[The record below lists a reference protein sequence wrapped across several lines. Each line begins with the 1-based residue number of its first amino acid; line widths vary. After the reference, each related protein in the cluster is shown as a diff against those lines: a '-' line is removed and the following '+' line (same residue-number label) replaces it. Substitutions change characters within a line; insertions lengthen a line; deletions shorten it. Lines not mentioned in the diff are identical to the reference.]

1 MLYSA
6 LRTPSVM
13 KSRYP
18 ILVLLVAACAALP
31 AQARMYQW
39 VNPQTGRTHMSGK
52 PPAWYR
58 SDKPGPR
65 VFVFENGR
73 LIDDTAR
80 AVAIEERAALRA
92 TAFAETPAASGP
104 QTAAPGGEPA
114 TPETT
119 EAKPGTSVLERGFG
133 ESESA
138 ASTAPAEPPDA
149 TIARLKSIIDAW
161 EQQQTTEARRLLE
174 QKSVVAPISP
184 PAAGTAATE
193 EGTAPAPVTTPR

>member
-1 MLYSA
+1 MN
-6 LRTPSVM
+6 
-13 KSRYP
+13 SRYP
-18 ILVLLVAACAALP
+18 ILLLLVAACAALP

-39 VNPQTGRTHMSGK
+39 VNPQTGRTQMSGK

-80 AVAIEERAALRA
+80 AVGIEERAALRA
-92 TAFAETPAASGP
+92 TAFAETPPSPGP

-114 TPETT
+114 TPGTAET
-119 EAKPGTSVLERGFG
+119 KPGASVLERGFG
-133 ESESA
+133 EADTAEA
-138 ASTAPAEPPDA
+138 TAPAEPPDA

-161 EQQQTTEARRLLE
+161 EQQQTVEARRLLE
-174 QKSVVAPISP
+174 EKSVVAPIPP
-184 PAAGTAATE
+184 PAAGAAANP
-193 EGTAPAPVTTPR
+193 EGAPPAPTTTTP

>member
-1 MLYSA
+1 MN
-6 LRTPSVM
+6 
-13 KSRYP
+13 SRYP
-18 ILVLLVAACAALP
+18 ILLLLVAACAALP

-39 VNPQTGRTHMSGK
+39 VNPQTGRTQMSGK

-80 AVAIEERAALRA
+80 AVGIEERAALRA
-92 TAFAETPAASGP
+92 TAFAETPPAAGP

-114 TPETT
+114 TRETAET
-119 EAKPGTSVLERGFG
+119 KPGASVLERGFG
-133 ESESA
+133 EA
-138 ASTAPAEPPDA
+138 DTAGATAPAEPPDA

-161 EQQQTTEARRLLE
+161 EQQQTAEARRLLE
-174 QKSVVAPISP
+174 EKSVVAPISP
-184 PAAGTAATE
+184 PAAGAAANQ
-193 EGTAPAPVTTPR
+193 EGAPQAPTTTPR

>member
-1 MLYSA
+1 M
-6 LRTPSVM
+6 
-13 KSRYP
+13 
-18 ILVLLVAACAALP
+18 LVLLVAACAALP

-39 VNPQTGRTHMSGK
+39 VNPQTGRTQMSGK

-92 TAFAETPAASGP
+92 TAFAETPPSTGP
-104 QTAAPGGEPA
+104 QTAAPGSEPA
-114 TPETT
+114 
-119 EAKPGTSVLERGFG
+119 APGTAETRPGASVLERGFG
-133 ESESA
+133 DSDTA

-161 EQQQTTEARRLLE
+161 EQQQTAEARRLLE
-174 QKSVVAPISP
+174 EKSVVAPIPP
-184 PAAGTAATE
+184 PAPGAAADQ
-193 EGTAPAPVTTPR
+193 EGAAPAPSATPR